1 MWGLRACL
9 GRGASE
15 PGRIPAD
22 AKGGGPK
29 DPGPWAGVP
38 RNRPC
43 ALSLAAFV
51 FCEVSRG
58 FEPEFG
64 VVRLETRAL
73 RKKMSRCV
81 PRELVRTP
89 RPCQAQGPDAA
100 GRGPVLG
107 YMGPRASTGAEQQ
120 GPEIGTAGNSGP
132 GKGSQDRLAGVAC
145 GAAGSGAGG
154 RSTRTVPG
162 LAPFGSSGPGAPR
175 DRELLGGS
183 RARGSPNFCSV
194 VRLGKDSGF
203 GSTRGRKQGRRAG
216 RGPFCSRSPLGEEL
230 GRPGAPCPGGDGP
243 KH

>member
-89 RPCQAQGPDAA
+89 RPCQA
-100 GRGPVLG
+100 RGP
-107 YMGPRASTGAEQQ
+107 MQRGAGQFLVTW
-120 GPEIGTAGNSGP
+120 GPERAPGQNSRVPRSAPP
-132 GKGSQDRLAGVAC
+132 GIQDR
-145 GAAGSGAGG
+145 G
-154 RSTRTVPG
+154 RDHRTV
-162 LAPFGSSGPGAPR
+162 
-175 DRELLGGS
+175 
-183 RARGSPNFCSV
+183 
-194 VRLGKDSGF
+194 
-203 GSTRGRKQGRRAG
+203 
-216 RGPFCSRSPLGEEL
+216 
-230 GRPGAPCPGGDGP
+230 
-243 KH
+243 

>member
-73 RKKMSRCV
+73 HKKMSRCV
-81 PRELVRTP
+81 PREWVRTP

-100 GRGPVLG
+100 GRGPILG

-120 GPEIGTAGNSGP
+120 GPEIGTAGNPGP
-132 GKGSQDRLAGVAC
+132 GQGITGPFSGGGLRRC
-145 GAAGSGAGG
+145 GQRCRGALDPDG
-154 RSTRTVPG
+154 P
-162 LAPFGSSGPGAPR
+162 GPGALR
-175 DRELLGGS
+175 LQW
-183 RARGSPNFCSV
+183 ARG
-194 VRLGKDSGF
+194 
-203 GSTRGRKQGRRAG
+203 
-216 RGPFCSRSPLGEEL
+216 
-230 GRPGAPCPGGDGP
+230 AP
-243 KH
+243 